1 MELSNQRTKRITNRL
16 GVRVFSRWRRPLCG
30 FFLTLGLV
38 FCSSA
43 VAQQNAPTVPSVP
56 QPEVPKDPLGRTTPR
71 GTVFGFLNAER
82 KDNDEV
88 GAQYLNTPL
97 RGKPASNLAHQLF
110 VVLDRRLPAKLD
122 ELSDKPEG
130 SLPDPLQPNMDR
142 VGSIAS
148 SNGNVDILLERVNLG
163 KAGYRW
169 LFSGKTLES
178 VPELYKEVN
187 GASADNTLREFLV
200 NTRLEGI
207 LLFSWFAFLLG
218 LPFLYLLAIIL
229 NRLLSRIAGQLRRY
243 YLKKSD
249 QPDPEVLPTPV
260 RLLLIAFTIL
270 WAIAKAGLPLFAR
283 QFWSTVA
290 TIIII
295 VSCVWL
301 FIRLNSWTEERIY
314 QRLLLRKSTGVVSI
328 ARLVRRVID
337 VLAVFVGVLVGL
349 KHFGLSPTGALAGLG
364 VGGIAIALAA
374 QKTLENVVGGVSV
387 IFDQTV
393 RVGDNLKVGE
403 TRGTVEDIGLR
414 STRIRTPDRTIVS
427 VPNGQMANASLENI
441 SLRDKFWF
449 HPNLRLS
456 YDTTPVQLSSV
467 LRGLTEMLEKYP
479 VVESNSIRVSFLSFG
494 TAALELEVSAY
505 LFARDWSNFLEIQGE
520 LQIHMMEIVEAAGTR
535 IAPLASA
542 LVQSPTPDGAPTLGV
557 ASQTELNREGPKE
570 RRGHQLT
577 KGK

>member
-1 MELSNQRTKRITNRL
+1 MFRVIELSNQRAGRTANSL
-16 GVRVFSRWRRPLCG
+16 GVRVLSGWGQLLCG
-30 FFLTLGLV
+30 FLLTVGLV

-43 VAQQNAPTVPSVP
+43 VAQQTAPAVPAVP
-56 QPEVPKDPLGRTTPR
+56 QPELPKDTLGRTTPR
-71 GTVFGFLNAER
+71 GTVLGFLTAAR

-88 GAQYLNTPL
+88 AAQYLNTRL

-130 SLPDPLQPNMDR
+130 SLTDLLQPNMDR

-148 SNGNVDILLERVNLG
+148 SNGNVEILLERVDLG
-163 KAGYRW
+163 KVGYRW

-187 GASADNTLREFLV
+187 GVSADNTLREFLL
-200 NTRLEGI
+200 NTRLAGI
-207 LLFSWFAFLLG
+207 LLFSWFAFLVG
-218 LPFLYLLAIIL
+218 LPFLYLLAVML
-229 NRLLSRIAGQLRRY
+229 NRLLSRLAGQLRRY
-243 YLKKSD
+243 SLKKAD
-249 QPDPEVLPTPV
+249 LPNPEVLPTPV

-270 WAIAKAGLPLFAR
+270 WAIAKGGLPLFAR
-283 QFWSTVA
+283 QLWSTLA
-290 TIIII
+290 TILII

-301 FIRLNSWTEERIY
+301 FIRLNSWMAERIC
-314 QRLLLRKSTGVVSI
+314 QRLLLRKSTGAVSI
-328 ARLVRRVID
+328 ARLVQRVID

-364 VGGIAIALAA
+364 VGGIAVALAA
-374 QKTLENVVGGVSV
+374 QKTLENVVGGVSL

-456 YDTTPVQLSSV
+456 YDTTPVQLHSV

-494 TAALELEVSAY
+494 SAALELEVFAY

-520 LQIHMMEIVEAAGTR
+520 LQTHIMEIVEAAGTR
-535 IAPLASA
+535 VAPLASA
-542 LVQSPTPDGAPTLGV
+542 LVQSPTPNGAATVGV
-557 ASQTELNREGPKE
+557 ARKPN
-570 RRGHQLT
+570 
-577 KGK
+577 

>member
-1 MELSNQRTKRITNRL
+1 MFRAIELSNQRAGRTADSL
-16 GVRVFSRWRRPLCG
+16 GVRVLSPWGRPLCG
-30 FFLTLGLV
+30 FFLALGFL

-43 VAQQNAPTVPSVP
+43 VAQKNAPAVPSVP

-71 GTVFGFLNAER
+71 GTVLGFLNVER

-88 GAQYLNTPL
+88 AAQYLNTPL

-130 SLPDPLQPNMDR
+130 SLADLLQPNMDR

-148 SNGNVDILLERVNLG
+148 SNGNVEILLERVDLG
-163 KAGYRW
+163 KVGFCW

-178 VPELYKEVN
+178 IPELYKEVN
-187 GASADNTLREFLV
+187 GTTDNTLREFLV
-200 NTRLEGI
+200 NTRLAGI
-207 LLFSWFAFLLG
+207 PLFQWLAILLG
-218 LPFLYLLAIIL
+218 LPFLYQLAIIL
-229 NRLLSRIAGQLRRY
+229 NRLLSRIAGQVRRY
-243 YLKKSD
+243 YLKKAD
-249 QPDPEVLPTPV
+249 LPDPEVLPTPV

-270 WAIAKAGLPLFAR
+270 WAIAEVSLPLFAR
-283 QFWSTVA
+283 QLWSTLA
-290 TIIII
+290 TILII

-301 FIRLNSWTEERIY
+301 FIRLNSWTEDRIC

-328 ARLVRRVID
+328 ARLVQRVID

-364 VGGIAIALAA
+364 VGGIAVALAA
-374 QKTLENVVGGVSV
+374 QKTLENVVGGVSL

-427 VPNGQMANASLENI
+427 VPNGQMATASLENI

-456 YDTTPVQLSSV
+456 YDTTPVQLHSV

-479 VVESNSIRVSFLSFG
+479 VVERNSIRVSFLSFG
-494 TAALELEVSAY
+494 TPALELEVFAY
-505 LFARDWSNFLEIQGE
+505 LFARDWSNFLEIQSE
-520 LQIHMMEIVEAAGTR
+520 LQIHIMEIVEAAGTR
-535 IAPLASA
+535 MAHPASP
-542 LVQSPTPDGAPTLGV
+542 LVQSPTPDGANTVGV
-557 ASQTELNREGPKE
+557 TRKPN
-570 RRGHQLT
+570 
-577 KGK
+577 